1 MNFTY
6 ENQGTNT
13 FMVYQVG
20 VDEEVDSMSLGMI
33 TNNKILGFVPTIFY
47 QQDNTKY
54 FKYNISSKV
63 SADQFLMG
71 AVTKKRLVGVFTGI
85 INAMLSAEEYMIDP
99 TSVCLDLKYIFT
111 DVSSCETAM
120 ICLPILNKEVQNTDL
135 KTFFKNI
142 VFSTQFDQTE
152 NCDYVAKLIN
162 YLNSASVFSLNDFKA
177 LLDEIEYGA
186 AKTEPQPIQAE
197 QPKPAPVPQPSVQ
210 PVVAK
215 QVQPSVPVP
224 TPVPTPATNLGFAV
238 PGQDGTAKTVQPV
251 AQPEVVADEK
261 EISLMYLMQHYN
273 KENAAIYKAQ
283 QEAKKAAKASA
294 APAKKEKKESK
305 KKTKAVSK
313 SAQSA
318 NLGFAIPGQQV
329 AQPVETQVAPQ
340 QNITASAPS
349 VPQKLTPTQ
358 AALQGLE
365 KPAQPVMPQV
375 TPAPEQPVVPQ
386 VAPAPVQPVVPQQ
399 TSVQAP
405 VNFGETTVL
414 SSSTIGETTVLGASA
429 VMEEVKP
436 YLIRMKNNEKIILDK
451 PVFRIGKEK
460 SYVDYFIGDNTAISR
475 SHANV
480 VIRDGEYFV
489 VDTNSTNHT
498 YVNGT
503 MLQSNVETKIAHGAK
518 IRLANEDFEFKIY

>member
-85 INAMLSAEEYMIDP
+85 INAMLSAEEYMIDL

-120 ICLPILNKEVQNTDL
+120 ICLPILNKEVQDTDL

-186 AKTEPQPIQAE
+186 TKTEPQPTPVE
-197 QPKPAPVPQPSVQ
+197 QPKPVQVPQPSVQ

-215 QVQPSVPVP
+215 AVQPSVSVPSPTPVLAP
-224 TPVPTPATNLGFAV
+224 TPVPVSTPVTNLGFAV
-238 PGQDGTAKTVQPV
+238 PGQDGTTKEVQSA
-251 AQPEVVADEK
+251 AQPEVPTEEK

-283 QEAKKAAKASA
+283 QEAKKVAKASA

-305 KKTKAVSK
+305 TKNKEVYK
-313 SAQSA
+313 STQSA

-329 AQPVETQVAPQ
+329 AQPVEVQVAPQ
-340 QNITASAPS
+340 QSFTAPTPS
-349 VPQKLTPTQ
+349 VP
-358 AALQGLE
+358 E
-365 KPAQPVMPQV
+365 QPVVPQV

-386 VAPAPVQPVVPQQ
+386 Q
-399 TSVQAP
+399 TFVQAP

-480 VIRDGEYFV
+480 VMKDGEYFV